1 MAPHN
6 PPHAEPSDPHI
17 PVHPF
22 DLYPSVRFPPNGRPT
37 APRKQKSMCLVLPHP
52 REVEMFDMRNLI
64 YYGTTTKDDIFVD
77 KSLSSCV
84 GQFSSRI
91 SSR

>member
-1 MAPHN
+1 M
-6 PPHAEPSDPHI
+6 
-17 PVHPF
+17 V
-22 DLYPSVRFPPNGRPT
+22 DLNIFRLVI
-37 APRKQKSMCLVLPHP
+37 KSKLITEVLTYVSKILGMNTWFVYLTCNEIEIS
-52 REVEMFDMRNLI
+52 RS
-64 YYGTTTKDDIFVD
+64 TTKDDIFVD